1 MLSSIQYLENQ
12 NDDTFSK
19 FKKSKYILYSDVQ
32 SLSSTLKNLATI
44 NPKNLPPFQY
54 VHQLLQDSKIYVPP
68 PTVKPKNPELQKR
81 LDKLRRANEDREYA
95 KMVKDLPFNRSK
107 NKYSKRES
115 YGSILGEIGIGVD
128 SGITIIAVFFVV
140 AFVGKYF
147 SDSKVLPYV
156 WATIAAVCVLVIEVS
171 LFLIRIYKKEKREKL
186 IKSRSNLNQRK
197 EIIKNPNNKTPDN
210 INKKKITKEKKEK

>member
-12 NDDTFSK
+12 NNDSFSK
-19 FKKSKYILYSDVQ
+19 FKKAKYILYSDVQ
-32 SLSSTLKNLATI
+32 SLSSSLKILATI
-44 NPKNLPPFQY
+44 NPKSPPLFQY

-68 PTVKPKNPELQKR
+68 PIVKPKNPELQKR

-95 KMVKDLPFNRSK
+95 KMVKDLPFN
-107 NKYSKRES
+107 NAQNNYSKRES

-140 AFVGKYF
+140 AFVGKYL

-186 IKSRSNLNQRK
+186 IKSRSNLNQQK
-197 EIIKNPNNKTPDN
+197 AIMKNTNDKPQNN
-210 INKKKITKEKKEK
+210 NKKKITKEKKEK